1 MSTREEVLELEPV
14 QTLRTQ
20 HRRRLPLVN
29 LSFGVPAA
37 VLILLLLLYPVYVL
51 LRMSVSEVKLRNIL
65 GEWPIVGASN
75 YVDLI
80 NDDVFRHVSLQ
91 TVAFL
96 IATVT
101 VTMVASF
108 VIGLALTPQ
117 TKLSGFAGV
126 LMMLVWTL
134 PLVVVGSM
142 WKFLLATDGVI
153 NALLIGI
160 GPISFVSTSTWAL
173 TSIAAVTAWVS
184 IPFSAVVL
192 RSAILD
198 VPTDVIEAAHVDG
211 AGRGTMIR
219 RIILPSIWPTLA
231 ILIVLNI
238 VGAFK
243 AFDLIYVMT
252 KGGPGTSS
260 TTIPYLGYL
269 RAFRDFDFGSAAA
282 ISILAMLFVLVLSIV
297 YIRGTAKD
305 ES

>member
-1 MSTREEVLELEPV
+1 MSTREELLEVAASPSGG
-14 QTLRTQ
+14 TRP
-20 HRRRLPLVN
+20 RRRLPLIT
-29 LSFGVPAA
+29 LSFGIPAA

-65 GEWPIVGASN
+65 GEWPIVGLQN
-75 YVDLI
+75 YVDLV
-80 NDDVFRHVSLQ
+80 NDSVFRQVSVQ
-91 TVAFL
+91 TVTFL

-101 VTMVASF
+101 VTMVVAF
-108 VIGLALTPQ
+108 IIGLALTPQ
-117 TKLSGFAGV
+117 TKLSGFAGL

-160 GPISFVSTSTWAL
+160 DPISFVSTSTWAL

-211 AGRGTMIR
+211 AGRRMMIR
-219 RIILPSIWPTLA
+219 HIILPSIWPTLA

-282 ISILAMLFVLVLSIV
+282 ISILAMLFVLLLSIV
-297 YIRGTAKD
+297 YIRGTSK
-305 ES
+305 EHS